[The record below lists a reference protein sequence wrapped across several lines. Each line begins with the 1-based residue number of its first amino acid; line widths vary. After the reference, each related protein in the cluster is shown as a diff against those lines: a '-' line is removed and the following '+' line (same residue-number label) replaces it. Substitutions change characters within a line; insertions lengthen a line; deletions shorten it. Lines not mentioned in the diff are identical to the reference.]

1 MDNLDFTLFYYIGA
15 IALVMIAN
23 TLFGVA
29 KAQKYND
36 FNWNTLKKGL
46 IKYLLI
52 LLGVMFI
59 FIAGVLLPN
68 FEVTL
73 PVVDETVTIIQMLSV
88 VAIAILIK
96 YVISC
101 YQNLVE
107 LFGVEEEVEKSIAD
121 TQKNEFL
128 G

>member
-1 MDNLDFTLFYYIGA
+1 MFENLDFTLFYYIGA

-23 TLFGVA
+23 TLFGIA
-29 KAQKYND
+29 KAQKCD
-36 FNWNTLKKGL
+36 SFCWETLKKGV

-52 LLGVMFI
+52 LLGVAFI
-59 FIAGVLLPN
+59 FVAGVLLPN

-73 PVVDETVTIIQMLSV
+73 PVIEDSVTITQMLSV
-88 VAIAILIK
+88 VAVAILIK

-101 YQNLVE
+101 YNNLIEIFSV
-107 LFGVEEEVEKSIAD
+107 EVEKNVAD
-121 TQKNEFL
+121 TQKDEFL

>member
-1 MDNLDFTLFYYIGA
+1 
-15 IALVMIAN
+15 
-23 TLFGVA
+23 
-29 KAQKYND
+29 
-36 FNWNTLKKGL
+36 
-46 IKYLLI
+46 
-52 LLGVMFI
+52 
-59 FIAGVLLPN
+59 
-68 FEVTL
+68 
-73 PVVDETVTIIQMLSV
+73 MLSV

-121 TQKNEFL
+121 TQKDEFL

>member
-1 MDNLDFTLFYYIGA
+1 MIMDYTLFYYIGA

-23 TLFGVA
+23 TFFGIA
-29 KAQKYND
+29 KAQKYD
-36 FNWNTLKKGL
+36 EFDWVTLKKGL
-46 IKYLLI
+46 LKYLFILI
-52 LLGVMFI
+52 GVACVFGAGLLV
-59 FIAGVLLPN
+59 PD

-73 PVVDETVTIIQMLSV
+73 PVVEQTVSIIQMLSV

-101 YQNLVE
+101 YQNLVD
-107 LFGVEEEVEKSIAD
+107 LFGVSEEVEKSVAD
-121 TQKNEFL
+121 TQKENYL